1 MSVET
6 RDSIEDSRLAL
17 DGQQLLA
24 CLTWPSG
31 PLAQLAVV
39 AETDST
45 NADALAAVRSGA
57 RVPHLSAFLADH
69 QRAGRG
75 RGGRVWVTPPGT
87 SLTMSVVL
95 RPEVARGSFAW
106 VPMLAGLAVV
116 RAIAGVGVSARLKWP
131 NDVVVESDDADEVR
145 GWGTSRKVAGIL
157 CEVELDA
164 VVVGIGIN
172 VSQTADELP
181 VAHAT
186 SLELAGASSLARGA
200 LFGRV
205 VRELDA
211 IIIAWERDPATARE
225 LVARACATIGE
236 DIVVDVPGAAP
247 LSGTAVGLSSDGG
260 LELRLASGEVR
271 TVLAGDVRVRGTV

>member
-6 RDSIEDSRLAL
+6 RVSIEDSRLAL

-31 PLAQLAVV
+31 PLAHLVV
-39 AETDST
+39 VPETDST
-45 NADALAAVRSGA
+45 NADALAALRSGA

-75 RGGRVWVTPPGT
+75 RGGRAWVTPPGT

-95 RPEVARGSFAW
+95 RPEVARASFVWA
-106 VPMLAGLAVV
+106 PMLAGLAVE
-116 RAIAGVGVSARLKWP
+116 RAIAGLGVSARLKWP
-131 NDVVVESDDADEVR
+131 NDVVVDFEDADDVP
-145 GWGTSRKVAGIL
+145 GWGSTRKVAGIL

-172 VSQTADELP
+172 VSQTEDELP

-186 SLELAGASSLARGA
+186 SLELAGTSSLARGA

-211 IIIAWERDPATARE
+211 IVTAWEREPAMARD
-225 LVARACATIGE
+225 LVARACSTIGE
-236 DIVVDVPGAAP
+236 EIVVDVPGAAR
-247 LSGTAVGLSSDGG
+247 LTGTAVGLSSDGG
-260 LELRLASGEVR
+260 LEVRLASGEMR
-271 TVLAGDVRVRGTV
+271 TVLAGDVRVRGTA

>member
-6 RDSIEDSRLAL
+6 HDSIEESRLAL

-24 CLTWPSG
+24 CLTWPGG

-39 AETDST
+39 SETDST
-45 NADALAAVRSGA
+45 NSDALAALRSGA
-57 RVPHLSAFLADH
+57 RVPHLSAFVADH

-75 RGGRVWVTPPGT
+75 RGGRAWVTPPGT

-95 RPEVARGSFAW
+95 RPEVARASFVW

-116 RAIAGVGVSARLKWP
+116 RAIAGLGVSARLKWP
-131 NDVVVESDDADEVR
+131 NDVVVESDGPDEVP

-172 VSQTADELP
+172 VSQRADELP
-181 VAHAT
+181 VEQAT
-186 SLELAGASSLARGA
+186 SLAAAGAHSLARGA

-211 IIIAWERDPATARE
+211 IIVAWERNPEMARD

-236 DIVVDVPGAAP
+236 DIVVDLPGAAP
-247 LSGTAVGLSSDGG
+247 LTGTAVGLSSDGG
-260 LELRLASGEVR
+260 LEVRLASGEMR
-271 TVLAGDVRVRGTV
+271 TVLAGDVRVRATV

>member
-6 RDSIEDSRLAL
+6 RDSLEDSRLAL

-31 PLAQLAVV
+31 PLAHLTVV
-39 AETDST
+39 SETDST
-45 NADALAAVRSGA
+45 NADALAALRSGA

-75 RGGRVWVTPPGT
+75 RAGRAWVTPPGT
-87 SLTMSVVL
+87 SLTMSVVV
-95 RPEVARGSFAW
+95 RPEVARASFAW
-106 VPMLAGLAVV
+106 VPLLAGLAVV
-116 RAIAGVGVSARLKWP
+116 RALAALGVSARLKWP
-131 NDVVVESDDADEVR
+131 NDVVVDLEDADEIA
-145 GWGTSRKVAGIL
+145 GWGTTRKVAGIL
-157 CEVELDA
+157 CEVDLDA

-186 SLELAGASSLARGA
+186 SLGAAGAHSLARGA

-211 IIIAWERDPATARE
+211 IIISWEREPATARD
-225 LVARACATIGE
+225 LVARSCATIGE
-236 DIVVDVPGAAP
+236 DIVVDVPAAAP
-247 LSGTAVGLSSDGG
+247 LTGTAVGLSSEGG
-260 LELRLASGEVR
+260 LEVRLASGEMR
-271 TVLAGDVRVRGTV
+271 TVLAGDVRVRGAA